1 MFIITLN
8 LIKFKKDNNVCT
20 LLFNI
25 FIRLNLIE
33 ENNVVQSRI
42 WPKIF
47 PFYLFILVRNYPKI
61 KVSHN

>member
-25 FIRLNLIE
+25 FVRLNLIE
-33 ENNVVQSRI
+33 ENNVVQ
-42 WPKIF
+42 
-47 PFYLFILVRNYPKI
+47 
-61 KVSHN
+61 